1 MHLELCPV
9 TAHLRAFLMAS
20 STTED
25 SDPYDGIMTVSYL
38 NKNTV
43 YISGALARGEG
54 VSTMALVRKVK
65 KFFNER
71 GVTEVLFE
79 KNNKRKSMST
89 GDGNVL

>member
-9 TAHLRAFLMAS
+9 TAHLRVFLMAS
-20 STTED
+20 STTD
-25 SDPYDGIMTVSYL
+25 NSDPYDGIMTVSYL

-54 VSTMALVRKVK
+54 VSTMALFRKVK

-71 GVTEVLFE
+71 GIDEVLFE
-79 KNNKRKSMST
+79 KNDKKKSLNT